1 MPIRITLHSGVVPQ
15 LLRTGAT
22 RLKFWV
28 CGWATT
34 RFSVMLRRWTERFE
48 YGSNGLIITLCVHE
62 QFALSRKLSDLSRV
76 DRELL
81 GWSEARRNKL
91 YTRLMA
97 PSVRG
102 YEGWH
107 PGQEELTPVILSRSE
122 WQMIDRLCQHLM
134 RSEPE
139 AWTGRVIERIKA
151 NPCVSNRE
159 Q

>member
-1 MPIRITLHSGVVPQ
+1 M
-15 LLRTGAT
+15 
-22 RLKFWV
+22 
-28 CGWATT
+28 
-34 RFSVMLRRWTERFE
+34 MLGRWTDEFD
-48 YGSNGLIITLCVHE
+48 YDINGLIIELCVHE
-62 QFALSRKLSDLSRV
+62 QFALARKLRDISQV

-81 GWSEARRNKL
+81 GWSEARRCKL

-134 RSEPE
+134 RSGPE

-151 NPCVSNRE
+151 TPCVSNRE

>member
-1 MPIRITLHSGVVPQ
+1 MSIRITPHSGAVRQ
-15 LLRTGAT
+15 FLRTGAM
-22 RLKFWV
+22 RLASWV
-28 CGWATT
+28 FGRTAV
-34 RFSVMLRRWTERFE
+34 RANMMLGRWTGKFD
-48 YGSNGLIITLCVHE
+48 YDINNLIIKLCVHE
-62 QFALSRKLSDLSRV
+62 QFALARKPRELSQV

-81 GWSEARRNKL
+81 GWSEAPRHKL

-151 NPCVSNRE
+151 HSCVLNRE